1 MDANKTSFET
11 NFWIRQET
19 ESPLKVIDAFFQSN
33 DLDNYKHL
41 LGDVMMHLRKEEVC
55 QTKYPGV
62 VFAFYTS
69 VRSLLKACYCLQ
81 FSSTRW
87 KVAAPSGCNSVL
99 HQASLTKEEYHDPC
113 LVFCNAFAVKTLE
126 NFEAFFSEAVELA
139 LSPYTDDGY
148 WDVMAFYIYLVKMLD
163 AAWLIRERGIEK
175 IEKLKN
181 NTESL

>member
-1 MDANKTSFET
+1 MNAPKASFET

-19 ESPLKVIDAFFQSN
+19 ESPFKVIDAFFQSD
-33 DLDNYKHL
+33 DLDNYKYL
-41 LGDVMMHLRKEEVC
+41 LGEIMMHLRIEEVY
-55 QTKYPGV
+55 QAKYPGV

-81 FSSTRW
+81 FKSIKW

-113 LVFCNAFAVKTLE
+113 VVFRNAFAVKTIDD
-126 NFEAFFSEAVELA
+126 FEAFFSEAVELA
-139 LSPYTDDGY
+139 LTPYTDDGY
-148 WDVMAFYIYLVKMLD
+148 WDAMAFYIHLVKMLD
-163 AAWLIRERGIEK
+163 AARLISERGIEK

-181 NTESL
+181 NNESL

>member
-1 MDANKTSFET
+1 MNGTKTSFET
-11 NFWIRQET
+11 NFWIRHET
-19 ESPLKVIDAFFQSN
+19 ESPFEEIDAFFQSN

-41 LGDVMMHLRKEEVC
+41 LGEVMMHLRKEEVY
-55 QTKYPGV
+55 QPKYPGV

-81 FSSTRW
+81 FGSTKW
-87 KVAAPSGCNSVL
+87 KVAALSGCNSVL
-99 HQASLTKEEYHDPC
+99 HQASLTKEEYHEPC
-113 LVFCNAFAVKTLE
+113 LVFRKAFAVKTLDD
-126 NFEAFFSEAVELA
+126 FEAFFSEAVELA

-148 WDVMAFYIYLVKMLD
+148 WDAMAFYIHLVKMLD

-181 NTESL
+181 NNESL